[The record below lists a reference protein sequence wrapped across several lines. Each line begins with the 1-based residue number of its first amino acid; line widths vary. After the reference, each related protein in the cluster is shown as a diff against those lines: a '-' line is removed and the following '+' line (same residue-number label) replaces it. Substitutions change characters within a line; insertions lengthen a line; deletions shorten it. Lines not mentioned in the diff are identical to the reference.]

1 MAMWLD
7 DPPLAGG
14 PMSGGT
20 KRRDARGTMIAWV
33 TVGFLVLTATGCA
46 RPDWIEQ
53 TLVTV
58 DVTGVWRGSFGNS
71 NAAGGGG
78 PVELTLQQSGTKV
91 TGQLSG
97 SLNSVVGGRV
107 PIEGTV
113 NGDMFRFHDLR
124 GGVTGAVQVSG
135 DEMNGS
141 GTARENSTT
150 ITLRRGR

>member
-1 MAMWLD
+1 M
-7 DPPLAGG
+7 GNKV
-14 PMSGGT
+14 SGGM
-20 KRRDARGTMIAWV
+20 KRRAPRGRITGWLAI
-33 TVGFLVLTATGCA
+33 GCLVLAAAGCA

-58 DVTGVWRGSFGNS
+58 DVTGVWRGSFSSSGTGTAS
-71 NAAGGGG
+71 GGGG

>member
-1 MAMWLD
+1 MCD
-7 DPPLAGG
+7 
-14 PMSGGT
+14 GT
-20 KRRDARGTMIAWV
+20 KGRYARRTMMAWLV
-33 TVGFLVLTATGCA
+33 IGFLMLTAAGCA

-58 DVTGVWRGSFGNS
+58 DVTGVWRGSFSSSGTGTAS
-71 NAAGGGG
+71 GGGG

-97 SLNSVVGGRV
+97 SLMSVVGGRV

-141 GTARENSTT
+141 GTAREMSTT
-150 ITLRRGR
+150 IALRRVR

>member
-1 MAMWLD
+1 
-7 DPPLAGG
+7 
-14 PMSGGT
+14 
-20 KRRDARGTMIAWV
+20 MIAWV

-58 DVTGVWRGSFGNS
+58 DVTGVWRGSFSSFGTGTAS
-71 NAAGGGG
+71 GGGG

-135 DEMNGS
+135 DEMTGL

>member
-1 MAMWLD
+1 MPIWIA
-7 DPPLAGG
+7 DPP
-14 PMSGGT
+14 PISDGT
-20 KRRDARGTMIAWV
+20 KRRDARGTIIAWL
-33 TVGFLVLTATGCA
+33 TLGLLVLTATGCA

-58 DVTGVWRGSFGNS
+58 DVTGVWRGSFSSSGTGTA
-71 NAAGGGG
+71 AAGGGG

-97 SLNSVVGGRV
+97 SLMSVVGGRV

-141 GTARENSTT
+141 GTAREMSTT
-150 ITLRRGR
+150 ITLRRVR